1 MTSQALRN
9 QGRYFIAI
17 SGIEYVAM
25 PISVMDDPR
34 ITHML
39 MPPSDTTYPNSP
51 VLMVLKD
58 STIYSEE
65 GKLAITT
72 ADLDFTGAYH
82 DWQTQ
87 TRTKA

>member
-1 MTSQALRN
+1 
-9 QGRYFIAI
+9 
-17 SGIEYVAM
+17 
-25 PISVMDDPR
+25 
-34 ITHML
+34 
-39 MPPSDTTYPNSP
+39 
-51 VLMVLKD
+51 VLKD
-58 STIYSEE
+58 GTIYSEE